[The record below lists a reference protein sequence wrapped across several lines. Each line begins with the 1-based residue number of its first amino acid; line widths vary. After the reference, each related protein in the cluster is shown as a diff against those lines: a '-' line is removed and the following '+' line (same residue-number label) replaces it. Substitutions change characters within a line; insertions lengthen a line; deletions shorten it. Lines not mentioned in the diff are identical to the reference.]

1 MIKMQIQHELQ
12 TTGRSFALD
21 VRVHTEAKHIA
32 LFGPSGS
39 GKSVTAQAMAGIL
52 PLKTGHIHINDR
64 VLFDSKTGVN
74 VAPRKRRI
82 GYLPQNYALFPHL
95 TVLQNI
101 AFGLQVGWR
110 NIRRHAQVP
119 EKLTPWLETFELAEL
134 LHSYPHELSGGQQQR
149 VGLARALVADPEI
162 LILDEPLSA
171 LDGLLRQK
179 MRTVLNQLQ
188 RQLEIPTL
196 LITHDPADLALLAI
210 EVHHMQQG
218 RITRVAR

>member
-1 MIKMQIQHELQ
+1 MIDMLIRHQLQ
-12 TTGRSFALD
+12 TTGRHFALD
-21 VRVHTEAKHIA
+21 IKINTQAKHIA

-39 GKSVTAQAMAGIL
+39 GKSLTAQAMAGIL
-52 PLKTGHIHINDR
+52 PLKTGHIDINNR
-64 VLFDSKTGVN
+64 LLFDSMTGVDI
-74 VAPRKRRI
+74 APRARKI

-101 AFGLQVGWR
+101 AFGLQAGWR
-110 NIRRHAQVP
+110 NIRRRAQVP
-119 EKLTPWLETFELAEL
+119 DKLKPWLDTFELTSL

-149 VGLARALVADPEI
+149 VGLARALVAEPEI

-188 RQLEIPTL
+188 QQLEIPTL
-196 LITHDPADLALLAI
+196 LITHDPADLASLAT
-210 EVHHMQQG
+210 EVHYIEQG
-218 RITRVAR
+218 RIMRVE

>member
-1 MIKMQIQHELQ
+1 MIDMSIKHQLQ
-12 TTGRSFALD
+12 TTGRRFELD
-21 VRVHTEAKHIA
+21 IRIDTQAKHIA

-39 GKSVTAQAMAGIL
+39 GKSLTAQAMAGIL
-52 PLKTGHIHINDR
+52 PLKIGHIDINKR
-64 VLFDSKTGVN
+64 LLFDSETGVN
-74 VAPRKRRI
+74 IAPRARKI

-101 AFGLQVGWR
+101 AFGLHLGWR
-110 NIRRHAQVP
+110 NIRRRARVP
-119 EKLTPWLETFELAEL
+119 EKLAPWLETFELTSL

-149 VGLARALVADPEI
+149 VGLARALVAEPEI

-188 RQLEIPTL
+188 QQLEMPTL
-196 LITHDPADLALLAI
+196 LITHDPADLALLATEVYHI
-210 EVHHMQQG
+210 EHGQ
-218 RITRVAR
+218 ITRVE